1 MPTLGV
7 VVVSL
12 PGMMHLDRC
21 LESVQW
27 AEAVFLLHLGAEAP
41 SIGTDSYPSLVL
53 RKLPS
58 LREIGES
65 CKDLGT
71 DWILHLWGEEVVET
85 ELREELRVVCRKE
98 LAEEPLAYRV
108 AIRSRILGR
117 WAEGSLLG
125 PSPALR
131 LSRGI
136 REIASG
142 WWDSSRIGLGQYPAM
157 ERGWIGDYSA
167 AALENGVRR
176 IEAISGLWAD
186 DIGARGAALSVT
198 SCVLRPLAIFIR
210 TLVRNGIFAGGIS
223 GLTLSA
229 LAAYAALLTGAKVW
243 EARNVRGSGSGAN
256 PGASG

>member
-1 MPTLGV
+1 MSTLGV

-12 PGMMHLDRC
+12 PGMKHLDKC

-41 SIGTDSYPSLVL
+41 SIGADSYPSLVL
-53 RKLPS
+53 RKLAS

-65 CKDLGT
+65 CRDLGT
-71 DWILHLWGEEVVET
+71 DWILHLWGEEVVEA
-85 ELREELRVVCRKE
+85 ELREKLRVVCRKE

-131 LSRGI
+131 LSRSI
-136 REIASG
+136 QEIASG
-142 WWDSSRIGLGQYPAM
+142 WWDSSRIGLGRYPAM

-176 IEAISGLWAD
+176 IEVISGLWAED
-186 DIGARGAALSVT
+186 LGARGAALSVT
-198 SCVLRPLAIFIR
+198 SCALRPLAIFIR

-243 EARNVRGSGSGAN
+243 EARNVRGGGSGAN